1 MIRRWYERMV
11 LCVLLAVLM
20 LIGGAGAGFAA
31 SSAVVTADG
40 YACMGVDKSQRQT
53 EQEARA
59 DAKRN
64 AVERAR
70 TLVKSQTT
78 VKDLQV
84 AEDIVAAYAQA
95 AVTVLEEL
103 KDGTG
108 WYDDKSTG
116 RCFKSRIKAEVVP
129 DEKAMNKAAAGKDWT
144 EDPAAPLTVGLWT
157 DRQEYRQGEKVRIFI
172 RGNRPFY
179 ARILYRDAEGRT
191 LQLLPNPYRTDNYF
205 RGGVT
210 YEIPEGE
217 RDRFALEI
225 SPPFGKEELV
235 LHAATAPLGDL
246 DLETT
251 GGVYTVKTRARDL
264 GIKSR
269 GLSIKVMGGPQAAEG
284 PQKEPAGGIFVEK
297 KAEVKTKP

>member
-1 MIRRWYERMV
+1 MSSVKRAGIAGIVMV
-11 LCVLLAVLM
+11 MLVLLSGWACAVW
-20 LIGGAGAGFAA
+20 AG
-31 SSAVVTADG
+31 SSAVVTAEG
-40 YACMGVDKSQRQT
+40 YACMGADKSQRQT

-64 AVERAR
+64 AVENAR
-70 TLVKSQTT
+70 TLLKSQTT
-78 VKDLQV
+78 VKDLQL
-84 AEDIVAAYAQA
+84 AEDLVAAYAQA

-129 DEKAMNKAAAGKDWT
+129 DEKAMKKAEKDKDWT
-144 EDPAAPLTVGLWT
+144 EDPSAPLSVGLWT
-157 DRQEYRQGEKVRIFI
+157 DRQEYRQGERVRIFL

-210 YEIPEGE
+210 YEIPEGD
-217 RDRFALEI
+217 RDRFSLEV
-225 SPPFGKEELV
+225 SPPFGVEELV

-246 DLETT
+246 DLEAT
-251 GGVYTVKTRARDL
+251 GGVYTVKTRGKDL
-264 GIKSR
+264 GLKSR
-269 GLSIKVMGGPQAAEG
+269 GLNIKAMEGAQASG
-284 PQKEPAGGIFVEK
+284 RPQKEPLGGIFVEK
-297 KAEVKTKP
+297 KAGLKTKP